1 MRLTATGITEMA
13 AELSRDV
20 ERRVQVIGELARDP
34 QGAGAGG
41 PSMQD
46 AIERRERAQEL
57 GHREAEDEAELNLV
71 RAEMRGWWPD
81 FPERQ
86 LLEGLYRRADL
97 RKAETGSD
105 DSRRLPDRSEGLS
118 VATHLLAQVEGKCV
132 LDHESESRDVAVA
145 LAQDWLSLPE
155 QSQARALEKYIES
168 SVTSR
173 AFFDALT
180 VIEGIIIRRGERP
193 PFWHIIWS
201 LECHEGLRSRPPLA
215 DLSANRP
222 VNPAHLE
229 RDYQVIFTLKVL
241 REVGVPPY
249 GNPVSGCRV
258 VADVLEVSEESVKRI
273 WKARDSPESML
284 RRHLEAVAARSGL
297 DYDPEA

>member
-13 AELSRDV
+13 VELSRDV

-57 GHREAEDEAELNLV
+57 GDRKAEDEAELNLV
-71 RAEMRGWWPD
+71 RAEMRVWWPD
-81 FPERQ
+81 FPARPLIED
-86 LLEGLYRRADL
+86 LYRRADL
-97 RKAETGSD
+97 RMAGRGPD
-105 DSRRLPDRSEGLS
+105 DSRRLPDHSKGFM
-118 VATHLLAQVEGKCV
+118 VATHLLAQVQGKGG
-132 LDHESESRDVAVA
+132 LDSESEARDVAVA
-145 LAQDWLSLPE
+145 LTLDWLSLPE
-155 QSQARALEKYIES
+155 QSQTSALEKYIES
-168 SVTSR
+168 SETSR
-173 AFFDALT
+173 AHFDALNG
-180 VIEGIIIRRGERP
+180 IEGIIIRWGESP
-193 PFWHIIWS
+193 PFSLKMWS
-201 LECHEGLRSRPPLA
+201 VECYVGLGSRPPLA

-222 VNPAHLE
+222 VNSAHLE
-229 RDYQVIFTLKVL
+229 RDYQILFTLKIL

-258 VADVLEVSEESVKRI
+258 VAEALELSEESVKRI
-273 WKARDSPESML
+273 WKARNSPESML
-284 RRHLEAVAARSGL
+284 LRHLEAVGERNGL